1 MTTLSFISVP
11 QFAALA
17 RTVLQLD
24 ELAHEAALE
33 SIAPPSNILSD
44 DRQQRAELARELYLS
59 LTRAAMQLVGKNV
72 PPTLFQDASSCDA
85 TDTVD
90 QNLARMITA
99 LIGIDARPRPA
110 VIEVN
115 HVLALIK
122 QAEHTL
128 RTLQRRVNP
137 PLAPISSGASAP
149 GTRAT
154 ALACHY

>member
-1 MTTLSFISVP
+1 MTTLSFISVAEL
-11 QFAALA
+11 AALA

-33 SIAPPSNILSD
+33 ALAPRSDILLEE
-44 DRQQRAELARELYLS
+44 RQQRAELARELYLS

-72 PPTLFQDASSCDA
+72 PPTLFQDASSCDV

-90 QNLARMITA
+90 QNLARMITG

-122 QAEHTL
+122 QAEHAL
-128 RTLQRRVNP
+128 RTLQRWVNP
-137 PLAPISSGASAP
+137 PLAPVSLGASAP
-149 GTRAT
+149 DMRAT
-154 ALACHY
+154 AQACHY